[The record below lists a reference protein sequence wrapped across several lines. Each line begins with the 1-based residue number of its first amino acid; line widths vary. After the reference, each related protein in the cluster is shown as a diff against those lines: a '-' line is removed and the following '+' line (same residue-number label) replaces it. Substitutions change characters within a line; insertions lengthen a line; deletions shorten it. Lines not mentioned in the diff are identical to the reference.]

1 MITVSVIVT
10 ITVWRFGRHPVSSP
24 AKQHAYLRCE
34 QTGLDSYEPAGGTV
48 RDEAISAAVSAA
60 NRLTA
65 RWAETCDPRGTV
77 LSGLGV
83 WPLLAAIADPA
94 SGAAREELARAI
106 GLPAAE
112 GPDAAR
118 RLLDAIGQNPAVHTA
133 LGLWTAASLPVD
145 PQWVARL
152 PRVAHGVLDQVP
164 ARAQAALDAW
174 VEKETD
180 GLLRRMPIQVDE
192 QTLLV
197 LASALTVRTE
207 WEQRFEPLPLK
218 VEGPWAGRDV
228 SGLSRQTS
236 VTDVSIA
243 TSDDGP
249 VTLATVHG
257 RDEIDVVLALG
268 APQARPGSV
277 LSAAVRASGQAG
289 EAPAEPVDLDLAQPG
304 PGLTVREIRAFSSE
318 PTARLRTVAFTVS
331 GRHDLLAHAEL
342 FGLAAAS
349 DRSTGHF
356 PGISSA
362 VPLCVQAAAQD
373 ATASFSAEGFVAAAV
388 TAMAMMAGA
397 AMPSSTAKQLTA
409 SFDRPFGFVAVDR
422 STGLVLVCGWVDEP
436 DDYPR

>member
-1 MITVSVIVT
+1 MD
-10 ITVWRFGRHPVSSP
+10 SP
-24 AKQHAYLRCE
+24 AKRHAYLRCE
-34 QTGLDSYEPAGGTV
+34 QTGLDSYEPAGGKV

-65 RWAETCDPRGTV
+65 RWAETCDGRDTV

-94 SGAAREELARAI
+94 SGAAREELARAV
-106 GLPAAE
+106 GFPAAE

-118 RLLDAIGQNPAVHTA
+118 RLLDAIEQNPAVHTA
-133 LGLWTAASLPVD
+133 LGLWTAASLPVN

-152 PRVAHGVLDQVP
+152 PRVAHGVLDLVP

-192 QTLLV
+192 ETLLV
-197 LASALTVRTE
+197 LASALTVRTQ
-207 WEQRFEPLPLK
+207 WEQRFEPKPWK
-218 VEGPWAGRDV
+218 VRGHWAGRDLL
-228 SGLSRQTS
+228 GLSRTAS
-236 VTDVSIA
+236 VRDLSITA
-243 TSDDGP
+243 TDDGP
-249 VTLATVHG
+249 VTLATVRG
-257 RDEIDVVLALG
+257 GDEIDVVLALG
-268 APQARPGSV
+268 APDASSGTV
-277 LSAAVRASGQAG
+277 LASAVRACGPAA
-289 EAPAEPVDLDLAQPG
+289 EASIEAVDLDQPQPG
-304 PGLTVREIRAFSSE
+304 PGLTVREIPAFSAA
-318 PTARLRTVAFTVS
+318 PTARLETVAFTVR
-331 GRHDLLAHAEL
+331 GGHDLLAHAEL

-356 PGISSA
+356 PGISSE

-397 AMPSSTAKQLTA
+397 AMPRGTAKQLTA

-422 STGLVLVCGWVDEP
+422 STGLVLVCGWVEEP
-436 DDYPR
+436 ENYPR